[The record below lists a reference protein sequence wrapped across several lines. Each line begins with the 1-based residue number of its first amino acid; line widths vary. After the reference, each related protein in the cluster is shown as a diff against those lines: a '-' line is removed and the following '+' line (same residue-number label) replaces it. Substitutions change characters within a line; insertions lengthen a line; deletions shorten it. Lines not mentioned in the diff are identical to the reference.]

1 MPKIN
6 SYKDLIVWQK
16 ALELSK
22 EIYSITKNFPKEEQF
37 GLVSQMRRA
46 VVSILSNIAE
56 GSGRYYSGEWKQF
69 YSIAYG
75 STLELEA
82 QLILSKELEFISVD
96 STKKSF
102 GLLEEISK
110 MLLTILKNLRTK
122 NEIASSPVSQIAS

>member
-6 SYKDLIVWQK
+6 SYKDLTVWQK

-22 EIYSITKNFPKEEQF
+22 EIYLLTKNFPKEEQF

-46 VVSILSNIAE
+46 AVSILSNIAE

-69 YSIAYG
+69 YSISYG

-82 QLILSKELEFISVD
+82 QLILSRELGFITQDASR
-96 STKKSF
+96 KSF
-102 GLLEEISK
+102 VLLEEISK
-110 MLLTILKNLRTK
+110 MLLTILKNLRKTSYLES
-122 NEIASSPVSQIAS
+122 NQLANL